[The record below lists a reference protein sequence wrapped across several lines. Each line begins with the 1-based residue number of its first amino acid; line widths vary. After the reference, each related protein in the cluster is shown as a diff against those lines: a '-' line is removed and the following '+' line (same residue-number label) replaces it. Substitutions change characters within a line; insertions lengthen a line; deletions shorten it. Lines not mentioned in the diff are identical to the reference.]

1 MNRSLFALILST
13 FALGLSEF
21 MPMGLLPVI
30 ADNLSVSVPKAG
42 MLITAYA
49 VGVMV
54 ASPIMTLLLSPL
66 SKKRSLIILLVIFTF
81 GNLLSV
87 LATGYWSLVISR
99 LITSLAHGS
108 FFGIG
113 AIMAI
118 SLTPPEKQAGAVS
131 LMFMG
136 LTIANI
142 GGVPM
147 ASWVGEV
154 VGFRAAFMGTTIL
167 GVAAVIVMML
177 NIPQDKKGQRADVK
191 REIKA
196 LVNPQVLIIFIGTV
210 MFSASLFTLYTYIAV
225 VLENLAGATPIFVAV
240 MLSVIGIGFTLGSII
255 GGRLAIS
262 WSIDKALVLL
272 FFLAAVIMFLY
283 PLVARSYGG
292 AAVITFLWGIVGYGT
307 SPLLQTKIVDKAKD
321 APALAS
327 SVNIGIFNLGNAI
340 GAVVGGGVLTLGLGY
355 GWIAPAGGVL
365 SILGMFS
372 VLIPMM
378 RLAGL
383 KKNRRERRE
392 QIQELKK
399 AA

>member
-1 MNRSLFALILST
+1 MSRSLFALILST

-21 MPMGLLPVI
+21 MPMGLLPGI
-30 ADNLSVSVPKAG
+30 ADNLSVSIPKAG

-66 SKKRSLIILLVIFTF
+66 SKKRALIILLVIFTF
-81 GNLLSV
+81 GNLLSM
-87 LATGYWSLVISR
+87 LATGYASLLISR

-113 AIMAI
+113 AILAI
-118 SLTPPEKQAGAVS
+118 SLTPPKKQAGAVS

-147 ASWVGEV
+147 AAWVGEM

-167 GVAAVIVMML
+167 GVAAVIVMMI
-177 NIPQDKKGQRADVK
+177 NIPQDTRGAKADVK

-210 MFSASLFTLYTYIAV
+210 MFAGSLFTLYTYIAV
-225 VLENLAGATPIFVAV
+225 VLEDLAGATPAFVAV

-262 WSIDKALVLL
+262 WSIDKALVL
-272 FFLAAVIMFLY
+272 FFFSAAVIMFLY
-283 PLVARSYGG
+283 PLVARNYLG
-292 AAVITFLWGIVGYGT
+292 AGVATLLWGVAGYGA
-307 SPLLQTKIVDKAKD
+307 SPLLQTKIVEKAKE

-327 SVNIGIFNLGNAI
+327 SVNIGIFNLGNAL
-340 GAVVGGGVLTLGLGY
+340 GAVVGGGVLTAGLGY

-372 VLIPMM
+372 VLIPMVKST
-378 RLAGL
+378 RL
-383 KKNRRERRE
+383 KRKYSHE
-392 QIQELKK
+392 QVQELRE